1 MDEDGY
7 LTEAMVQK
15 TIKKLK
21 ENGEVTDKEIK
32 KWKANRQKETKKER
46 NKDKKRYD
54 KQIIDLLKKGYL
66 EREIAVELGKALTT
80 ISVRVSL
87 LKNKGKITEEEIKTA
102 RQTRGK
108 REDEIKGQEE
118 DTYKEY
124 MKKAK
129 KVINLETKWSDEK
142 IATFIDE
149 IIKITKKQQDK
160 GKLKLEELKQLDELI
175 FITKT
180 DIKIVLEVVRLHLKS
195 HDYKGG
201 LYFLNSINNDLEG
214 EDKEKIKQVIETM
227 KKGEKKI
234 TALQMLKEGN
244 HTLDEIHSVTRIKY
258 G

>member
-1 MDEDGY
+1 M
-7 LTEAMVQK
+7 
-15 TIKKLK
+15 
-21 ENGEVTDKEIK
+21 
-32 KWKANRQKETKKER
+32 
-46 NKDKKRYD
+46 
-54 KQIIDLLKKGYL
+54 KKGYL

-87 LKNKGKITEEEIKTA
+87 LKNKGKITEEEIKIA

-180 DIKIVLEVVRLHLKS
+180 DIKIVLEVVRLHQKL
-195 HDYKGG
+195 HDYRGG
-201 LYFLNSINNDLEG
+201 LYFLNSINSLLEG
-214 EDKEKIKQVIETM
+214 EDKEKVQQIIETM
-227 KKGEKKI
+227 KKGEKKV
-234 TALQMLKEGN
+234 TALKMLREGN
-244 HTLDEIHSVTRIKY
+244 HTLDEIHSVTRTKY